1 MILVTAQMCKLL
13 IKLGDDESFEKII
26 SLIFLAIQNKITLY
40 NKNPTEHNYFLIRN
54 YIIFFMIITLN
65 LKRYKSFITLVFRG
79 KQNFLAD
86 LKQLI
91 LDKISKKQRKKEL
104 LSILSNLFL
113 EEYKSLFFPEEP
125 NEELE
130 KLYFEEQPNFS
141 SLDYNLFI
149 SYDKQT
155 FKKMMD
161 ILFEFDL
168 SYDNFFNN
176 KKNNKR

>member
-1 MILVTAQMCKLL
+1 MCKLL

-86 LKQLI
+86 LKQL
-91 LDKISKKQRKKEL
+91 
-104 LSILSNLFL
+104 
-113 EEYKSLFFPEEP
+113 Y
-125 NEELE
+125 
-130 KLYFEEQPNFS
+130 
-141 SLDYNLFI
+141 
-149 SYDKQT
+149 
-155 FKKMMD
+155 
-161 ILFEFDL
+161 
-168 SYDNFFNN
+168 
-176 KKNNKR
+176 